1 MGDFYEEDLR
11 CHCFRPSHMC
21 HALVGGFSLALW
33 LGAQRQPPAS
43 SSACPISMR
52 EIRPRLSHH
61 DLRTMTGFPPSYYR
75 TRIDSLYF
83 NLQLAIIYG
92 GVSVDVLI
100 YWARKKW
107 IGQSLRPFSI
117 VEAGVLGV
125 VALGP
130 ILAFR
135 NGMYTMMGVAP
146 ESRSWSW
153 DFAIAVWFF
162 CVVSAATS
170 AGLLL
175 YGLQI
180 GTGSSSNIARMS

>member
-1 MGDFYEEDLR
+1 VL
-11 CHCFRPSHMC
+11 
-21 HALVGGFSLALW
+21 LVILSAWLLAN
-33 LGAQRQPPAS
+33 
-43 SSACPISMR
+43 
-52 EIRPRLSHH
+52 
-61 DLRTMTGFPPSYYR
+61 TTGFPPSYYR

-92 GVSVDVLI
+92 GVSVGVLI

-130 ILAFR
+130 ILTFR

-180 GTGSSSNIARMS
+180 GTGSSSNMARMS